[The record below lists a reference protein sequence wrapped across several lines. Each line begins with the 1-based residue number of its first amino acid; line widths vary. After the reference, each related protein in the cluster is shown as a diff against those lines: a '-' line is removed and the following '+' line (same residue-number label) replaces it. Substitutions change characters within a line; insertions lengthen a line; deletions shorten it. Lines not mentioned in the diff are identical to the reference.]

1 MPPFSLRVTPRGQS
15 LAKALNKQ
23 HADFID
29 YYEKAVGVLSSDPRN
44 RSGSQQIKKLRNVPA
59 GQGAWRLQLDRW
71 RFRYD
76 VGEQIVELSYF
87 GLRRE
92 ETCPYR

>member
-1 MPPFSLRVTPRGQS
+1 MPAFSVRVTPHGER

-23 HADFID
+23 HPDFIAC
-29 YYEKAVGVLSSDPRN
+29 YETAIDLLSSDPYN
-44 RSGSQQIKKLRNVPA
+44 HSGNHQIKKLRNVTP
-59 GQGAWRLQLDRW
+59 GEGAWRLRLGRW

-76 VGEQIVELSYF
+76 IWEQTVELSYF

-92 ETCPYR
+92 ETYR